1 MQVEIRYRPSY
12 SLAMVSLEPDEQIQV
27 EAGAM
32 VGMSPTLLIP
42 RCSSHAFPSRQPM

>member
-1 MQVEIRYRPSY
+1 MQVEVRYRPSY

-42 RCSSHAFPSRQPM
+42 RIPKQTTYVSSGS